1 MRNSITVPV
10 YTNRDQIDVT
20 FPARW
25 AICPVCEGCAT
36 DRGASVECDGP
47 YGEGG
52 NGFTASEWAD
62 QDDDFKSDYL
72 AGRYDRPC
80 EACDGLGRVQAID
93 QDAVTGW
100 RERILLKAYR
110 AQERDSRAVDAIH
123 AAERRMGA

>member
-10 YTNRDQIDVT
+10 YTNRDQIDVSL
-20 FPARW
+20 PARW
-25 AICPVCEGCAT
+25 AICQACEGCAT
-36 DRGASVECDGP
+36 DRGAGLECDGP

-62 QDDDFKSDYL
+62 RDDDFKADYL

-80 EACDGLGRVQAID
+80 AACDGLGRVQTID
-93 QDAVTGW
+93 DNAVTGW
-100 RERILLKAYR
+100 RERILLKAYL
-110 AQERDSRAVDAIH
+110 AQERDSRAIDDIH